1 MRQVLTDQKVNMATR
16 TKLMGTCVRSRLLY
30 RTQAWY
36 INEENVR
43 KLETCWMELLRQMVN
58 GVWSR
63 PPTPEDAEETEF
75 RLRYTNIEIL
85 HITKNRS
92 LRNVIRSQYLKYIG
106 HVCRCPNAKPTKKML
121 FAKSRRPYNRDPWI
135 NIAKLLKCLH

>member
-1 MRQVLTDQKVNMATR
+1 MLTDQKVNMATR

-43 KLETCWMELLRQMVN
+43 KLETCWMELLRHMVN

-75 RLRYTNIEIL
+75 RLRYTNTDIL
-85 HITKNRS
+85 HVTKNRS

-106 HVCRCPNAKPTKKML
+106 HVCRCPNAKLTKKML

>member
-1 MRQVLTDQKVNMATR
+1 MRQVLTDQKVNMTTR
-16 TKLMGTCVRSRLLY
+16 TKLMGTCVRCRLLCG
-30 RTQAWY
+30 TQAWY

-43 KLETCWMELLRQMVN
+43 KLETSWMELLRQMVN

-63 PPTPEDAEETEF
+63 PPTPEDAEDTEF
-75 RLRYTNIEIL
+75 RLRYTNTDIL

-92 LRNVIRSQYLKYIG
+92 LRNVIRSKYLKYIG
-106 HVCRCPNAKPTKKML
+106 HVCRCPNTTLTKKML
-121 FAKSRRPYNRDPWI
+121 FAKSRRPYNQAPWI